1 MDRVVRLLTL
11 AAAALLASQP
21 QLAAAQLNA
30 SSEAN
35 TVVLKPLTVLKIE
48 DLDFGSL
55 MPSATAGTA
64 VVNPFTGAV
73 TTTGGVTAV
82 PGATSAA
89 AFAGVG
95 TRRAPVIIRVPRNPI
110 TITRIGGT
118 ETMIVSDFTLD
129 GNSTRHI
136 NAFEVFHFQV
146 GARLD
151 VGANQ
156 ADGTYVGTFDVTV
169 QYP

>member
-1 MDRVVRLLTL
+1 MNRSPRLHAL

-21 QLAAAQLNA
+21 QLAAAQPIAN
-30 SSEAN
+30 SEAN
-35 TVVLKPLTVLKIE
+35 SVILKPLTVIKTR
-48 DLDFGSL
+48 DLDFGGL

-73 TTTGGVTAV
+73 TTAGGVTAA

-95 TRRAPVIIRVPRNPI
+95 TRRSPVIIRVPRNPI

-118 ETMIVSDFTLD
+118 ETMTVSNFTLD
-129 GNSTRHI
+129 GNQTRHI
-136 NAFEVFHFQV
+136 NAFEAFHFQV
-146 GARLD
+146 GAQLN

-156 ADGTYVGTFDVTV
+156 APGTYVGTFEVSV